1 MKLPVRLLSIFLLAC
16 SFSGWAKAAALT
28 ERADVQS
35 FIQQMV
41 NQYQFN
47 ERDLIK
53 LFNAVELHTNVVAH
67 KSIPYSARPW
77 YLYEKQFVNAE
88 RIKQGLNFW
97 RAHHKILTK
106 VEKAYGVP
114 ASIIVAIL
122 GIETNYGNAPLKY
135 RAIDSLASLAFNYP
149 PRAPY
154 FTKELREFLLL
165 TREQALD
172 PLSINSSY
180 DGGLGLPQFMP
191 SSYRAYGVEIDG
203 KKGVDLINSIPDSI
217 ASIANYLKIH
227 GWKPGGTIAHPA
239 QVDTIK
245 ERPYRRIEP
254 QYSLKELIKE
264 GIRPIPP
271 FQTAERANVMALSG
285 EHGPEYWLIFNNF
298 YAITRYNT
306 SPMYALAV
314 YKLSQQLSIR
324 YKQERLHEKL

>member
-1 MKLPVRLLSIFLLAC
+1 MKLPLRLLSIFLLAC
-16 SFSGWAKAAALT
+16 SFSSWVNAAPLA
-28 ERADVQS
+28 ERADVQA

-53 LFNAVELHTNVVAH
+53 LFNAVQLHTDVVAR
-67 KSIPYSARPW
+67 KSVPYSARPW
-77 YLYEKQFVNAE
+77 HLYEKQFVNAE
-88 RIKQGLNFW
+88 RVEQGLKFW
-97 RAHHKILTK
+97 RAHHQVLSK

-114 ASIIVAIL
+114 ASIIIAIL
-122 GIETNYGNAPLKY
+122 GVETNYGNAPLKY
-135 RAIDSLASLAFNYP
+135 RAIDSLATLAFDYP

-165 TREQALD
+165 MREQGLD
-172 PLSINSSY
+172 PLAINSSY

-203 KKGVDLINSIPDSI
+203 KKGADLINSIPDSI
-217 ASIANYLKIH
+217 GSIANYLKIH
-227 GWKPGGTIAHPA
+227 GWQPGGTIAHPA
-239 QVDTIK
+239 KAATIK
-245 ERPYRRIEP
+245 EWPYRRIEP
-254 QYSLKELIKE
+254 QYSLKELIKA
-264 GIRPIPP
+264 GIRPVSPL
-271 FQTAERANVMALSG
+271 QTTERANVIALAG
-285 EHGPEYWLIFNNF
+285 EKGPEHWLVFNNF

-314 YKLSQQLSIR
+314 YKLSQQLTTR